1 MSEPILVVMAA
12 GLGSRYGGLKQID
25 PIGPSGQI
33 IMNYSVYDAYQA
45 GFRRVIFIIKEELL
59 ESFQEK
65 IGKDAEK
72 LMEVTYVFQSTSVL
86 PPNTPALTG
95 RTKPLGTGHAVYCL
109 RGSVDAPFAVIN
121 ADDFYGRDAFEKI
134 FQYLKYAQDDEKYRY
149 CMVSYQIE
157 NTLTDNGTVSRGV
170 CTTDNHGML
179 TNIIERTAISRKED
193 GKIHF
198 EADGDATGGEIPDG
212 TPVSM
217 NVWGFTPSFLTE
229 LERLFQNFLT
239 QDLPK
244 NPLTAEFYLPFA
256 VEALLKEDKATVQVL
271 TTDTKWF
278 GITYLEDKPVIVEA
292 VQKMTEKGLY
302 PA

>member
-45 GFRRVIFIIKEELL
+45 GFRRVVFIIKEELL
-59 ESFQEK
+59 NSFQEK

-72 LMEVTYVFQSTSVL
+72 LMEVSYVFQSPSVL
-86 PPNTPALTG
+86 PPNTPPLEN

-109 RGSVDAPFAVIN
+109 RDAIDAPFAVIN

-134 FQYLKYAQDDEKYRY
+134 FQYLKQAQDDTLYRY
-149 CMVSYQIE
+149 CMVSYQVE

-170 CTTDNHGML
+170 CTTDEEGKL
-179 TNIIERTAISRKED
+179 SSIIERTAISRKPD
-193 GKIHF
+193 GKIHY
-198 EADGDATGGEIPDG
+198 EADGNAAAGEIADG

-217 NVWGFTPSFLTE
+217 NFWGFTPSFLEE
-229 LERLFQNFLT
+229 LEGLFQNFLT
-239 QDLPK
+239 EDLPK
-244 NPLTAEFYLPFA
+244 NPLKAEFYLPFA
-256 VEALLKEDKATVQVL
+256 VESLLKANKATVQVL
-271 TTDTKWF
+271 TTDAKWY
-278 GITYLEDKPVIVEA
+278 GITYHEDKTVIVDA
-292 VQKMTEKGLY
+292 ISKMTEKGLY